1 MSFRPFTIFRKNN
14 DDDDDKH
21 NRKVEER
28 EKQGLAER
36 GGREGH
42 SLKRSKG
49 TGREEIKESDSS
61 QAGRFES
68 PFPRFTCG
76 QNQLLLQE
84 KKRNQ
89 SKDFEG
95 PSKYLIRG
103 WHLPIGWTSS
113 GQHFLWRECGSL
125 FFFLAV
131 PLA

>member
-49 TGREEIKESDSS
+49 GREEIKESDSS